1 MAGSSHAARYS
12 RIAIVLHWAIA
23 ILILVNLPLGIFNE
37 EIEAVSGSSPMWLHK
52 SIGLSVLVLSIARL
66 AWRLAHRPPPLPET
80 VGGWR
85 RTASR
90 VVHRLFYAFMILVPL
105 TGWIR
110 TSAGSYP
117 LTWFAL
123 FDVPKF
129 AIERDTLEAS
139 AAATVHEVLAWSLL
153 ALVVLHVAAAL
164 HHHYILRD
172 RVLVRILPSNGARHV
187 ERRCGLDD
195 GH

>member
-1 MAGSSHAARYS
+1 MQEPSLAARYS
-12 RIAIVLHWAIA
+12 GTAIVFHWAIA
-23 ILILVNLPLGIFNE
+23 ILILANLPLGIFNE
-37 EIEAVSGSSPMWLHK
+37 QIEAISGSSPMWLHK
-52 SIGLSVLVLSIARL
+52 SVGLSVLVLSIARL

-80 VGGWR
+80 VDGWR

-90 VVHRLFYAFMILVPL
+90 VVHRLFYALIILVPL

-117 LTWFAL
+117 LTWYAL

-129 AIERDTLEAS
+129 AIERDTPEAR
-139 AAATVHEVLAWSLL
+139 AAATAHDVLAWSLL
-153 ALVVLHVAAAL
+153 ALVVLHIAAAL

-172 RVLVRILPSNGARHV
+172 RVLVRILPPKGALH
-187 ERRCGLDD
+187 
-195 GH
+195 